1 MPQDLTGDG
10 PHRAVPANR
19 QAATT
24 RQIATQGARRF
35 VAGLL
40 VDRRPC
46 LHAPPPRLR
55 PPVFRC
61 RLRPALAPRGPTP
74 PSSSATS
81 SSAGRCESHPTA
93 RPPVY
98 RSVETRGGPER
109 APQRAQLP
117 PLRHACG
124 TLCLCRPLAVGLAAH
139 GSGCAGS
146 CQCTVEARFDVGLE
160 NGGGAGGGGD
170 FENGTCRTNT
180 KQLQEGK
187 TPCVGISNAAKMTF

>member
-10 PHRAVPANR
+10 PHRSVPANR

-46 LHAPPPRLR
+46 LHAPPPAFAPLFSGAGSGRRWHLGGRRHLPPLQPLRRLAGASR
-55 PPVFRC
+55 TPQLDPP
-61 RLRPALAPRGPTP
+61 
-74 PSSSATS
+74 
-81 SSAGRCESHPTA
+81 
-93 RPPVY
+93 Y

-160 NGGGAGGGGD
+160 NGGGAGGGAILRT
-170 FENGTCRTNT
+170 ELAEPTPNSCR
-180 KQLQEGK
+180 KERHLALASPMQQR
-187 TPCVGISNAAKMTF
+187 